1 MDIGVR
7 ELKRALSEY
16 LDRAA
21 KGERITVTNR
31 GRPKALLTPLPGGDN
46 VERGIAEGWITPPHT
61 PGTPP
66 PPPPRRFSAPVT
78 VRDMIDE
85 DRADP

>member
-21 KGERITVTNR
+21 GGERITITDR

-46 VERGIAEGWITPPHT
+46 VERGIADGWIASPLT
-61 PGTPP
+61 PGPP
-66 PPPPRRFSAPVT
+66 PPPPRRFSARAT

-85 DRADP
+85 DRADA